1 MQQQPAN
8 PEDKKK
14 FYKAVLA
21 LHGDIEALKKNEG
34 NPFFKSKYVP
44 LPDMID
50 ALRPAL
56 QKHGFVL
63 SQPVDVAPA
72 NGQHGYRNVVFSVIT
87 HAETGMSDQAKLA
100 IPDMD
105 DMQKLGGA
113 ITYARRYT
121 LSALLGLREVDDDG
135 NTATGRTAKKS
146 VVIKQD
152 KFSRQVLRRHNENFC
167 SPHRR

>member
-1 MQQQPAN
+1 MQQPISNDQ
-8 PEDKKK
+8 KLQ
-14 FYKAVLA
+14 FHKALLA
-21 LHGDIEALKKNEG
+21 LHADIEALKRSEG

-56 QKHGFVL
+56 QKHGFIL

-72 NGQHGYRNVVFSVIT
+72 NGQSGYTNVVFSQIT
-87 HAETGMSDQAKLA
+87 HAETGINEMAKLA
-100 IPDMD
+100 LPPMD

-135 NTATGRTAKKS
+135 NTATGKKTVTKKS
-146 VVIKQD
+146 KVSKQD
-152 KFSRQVLRRHNENFC
+152 NF
-167 SPHRR
+167 